1 MSTCCL
7 EHPVQR
13 GGPQSVTPST
23 IPLGALRA
31 HARGVASLVLAPLQA
46 GRQESQ
52 LIGQELALFVSFG
65 PCQLAG
71 MPERCKKFTGYI
83 EP

>member
-1 MSTCCL
+1 MLFFCPGREGEAAEDYL
-7 EHPVQR
+7 
-13 GGPQSVTPST
+13 
-23 IPLGALRA
+23 IPCH